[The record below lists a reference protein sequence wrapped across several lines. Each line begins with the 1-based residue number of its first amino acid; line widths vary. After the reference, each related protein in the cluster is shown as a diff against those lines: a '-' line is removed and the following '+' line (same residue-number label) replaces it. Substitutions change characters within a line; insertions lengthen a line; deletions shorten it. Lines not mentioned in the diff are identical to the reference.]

1 MTEKE
6 WRRIIRLEKWCNLKA
21 SLRHWFLAPFGRL
34 RKPRP
39 LEWDAIWEGCE
50 IPICPHCG
58 RVPYSLK
65 ACYFCGQR
73 FTEEE

>member
-1 MTEKE
+1 MKSKE
-6 WRRIIRLEKWCNLKA
+6 WRRIHREAVRRLLIGKLC
-21 SLRHWFLAPFGRL
+21 HWFLAPLGRL

-39 LEWDAIWEGCE
+39 RVRDKLWEAFDF
-50 IPICPHCG
+50 PICPHCG
-58 RVPYSLK
+58 QLAMNPK